1 MKQALSLRL
10 RSALTL
16 TPQKITDTEIA
27 RHFRRNFFVTVMD
40 MTTWNLGAA
49 FISPTTILPVFAT
62 HLTDSTVVLGLIPAL
77 LEFGIFAPPLFVAP
91 YVQRLRRQYPA
102 VVVLG
107 IVERIPY
114 FLLPLLALW
123 LSGLEE
129 SAAVPAL
136 IALVAWMALGS
147 GLVITFWQE
156 MVAKVIPVTHRG
168 RLYGVGYFMG
178 QLLSIGAASIA
189 AAVLAAFPYP
199 QNFVTSFGIGIIGIF
214 ASLMFLLFTVEPAR
228 PADTKV
234 TPTYGEYLRR
244 IRQILGENRNYR
256 LYIFSRW
263 LIQLGRMPLGFMAI
277 YAVQRFAFPD
287 SSAAV
292 FSGILAASG
301 MLGYAVW
308 GPVGDKWGHKRVLEL
323 SILTW
328 LAAIGVALC
337 VALLGWEWGVY
348 FAFALMGF
356 SNAGN
361 LISSANLPLE
371 FGSEAERPTFI
382 GLTRTAIG
390 PVLLIAPLLGGWLI
404 EVVDYTPFFVA
415 SLLFTLASLAL
426 IRLVKEPRHLH
437 ETVS

>member
-1 MKQALSLRL
+1 MKQALSVRL
-10 RSALTL
+10 RSVLS
-16 TPQKITDTEIA
+16 PQTIADTEVA

-62 HLTDSTVVLGLIPAL
+62 HLTNSTVVLGLIPAL
-77 LEFGIFAPPLFVAP
+77 LEFGVFGPPLFVAP
-91 YVQRLRRQYPA
+91 YAQRLRKQYPA
-102 VVVLG
+102 VIALG

-123 LSGLEE
+123 LSGLNEG
-129 SAAVPAL
+129 AAVPAL

-168 RLYGVGYFMG
+168 RLYSVGYFTG

-199 QNFVTSFGIGIIGIF
+199 HNFAISFAIGIIGIL
-214 ASLMFLLFTVEPAR
+214 ASLIFLLFTVEPVR
-228 PADTKV
+228 PAESRIIM
-234 TPTYGEYLRR
+234 TYGDYMRR
-244 IRQILGENRNYR
+244 IRQILSTDRNYR
-256 LYIFSRW
+256 LYIASRW
-263 LIQLGRMPLGFMAI
+263 LFQLGRMPLGFMAI

-292 FSGILAASG
+292 FAGILAASG
-301 MLGYAVW
+301 MLGYALW
-308 GPVGDKWGHKRVLEL
+308 GPIGDRWGHKRVLAL
-323 SILTW
+323 SITTW
-328 LAAIGVALC
+328 LAAVCAALSVAL
-337 VALLGWEWGVY
+337 AGWEWGVY
-348 FAFALMGF
+348 VAFALMGF
-356 SNAGN
+356 SSAGN

-404 EVVDYTPFFVA
+404 EVVDYTPFFVV
-415 SLLFTLASLAL
+415 SLGFTLASLAL
-426 IRLVKEPRHLH
+426 IRLVKDPRHLQAP
-437 ETVS
+437 VA